1 MNLSWSE
8 LATGFL
14 GQQQYCVGYS
24 PLYEAL
30 FGHVA
35 RIAAAHAAAE
45 PLEFDEQALIDLLSA
60 AWSDRVLQNTTESSL
75 LLSGAIHAAV
85 LNDDPEAAGISRFF
99 ETVGG
104 SYTPEYDHDVLMQM
118 LGGLFLNPSATVRKF
133 LREGRV
139 QTNEVSRGALWLLP
153 AIVLSAWTPG
163 LPITLV
169 DLGCSAGLN
178 LAADAQP
185 WRWLTGS
192 DERTLNTGD
201 PLVTQQLD
209 FERAD
214 SAVLDALALG
224 ELSRPNVI
232 RRIGLDLNPLY
243 LDQSDDLNMLRACI
257 WGDQAARLARFDRA
271 VNSYRHLDPPP
282 MISAANVIEAVQTLP
297 AQSALEAGL
306 LIVYNTIVT
315 HYFTDSDYAALRANM
330 EDAFRRL
337 PGSVSG
343 LWLEQEAPRQ
353 GEAPVPPKQFALKAH
368 TLQNGEWNTRY
379 LAYTD
384 AHPQTVTL
392 LPGWEMLKSQVS

>member
-8 LATGFL
+8 LATGFR

-35 RIAAAHAAAE
+35 RIAAAHAATE
-45 PLEFDEQALIDLLSA
+45 PLEFDEQALIDLLSTEWA
-60 AWSDRVLQNTTESSL
+60 DRVLQNTTESSL

-85 LNDDPEAAGISRFF
+85 LNQDREAAGLSRFF

-104 SYTPEYDHDVLMQM
+104 SYTSEYDHDVLLQM

-185 WRWLTGS
+185 WRWLSGS
-192 DERTLNTGD
+192 DERTLNTGE

-209 FERAD
+209 FEQAD
-214 SAVLDALALG
+214 AVVREALPLNHLG
-224 ELSRPNVI
+224 RPHVI
-232 RRIGLDLNPLY
+232 QRIGLDLHPLH
-243 LDQSDDLNMLRACI
+243 LDQAADLNMLRACI

-271 VNSYRHLDPPP
+271 VESYRHLEPPP
-282 MISAANVIEAVQTLP
+282 VIRAANIIEAAQTLP
-297 AQSALEAGL
+297 EQIAPGTGL
-306 LIVYNTIVT
+306 LLVYNTVVT
-315 HYFTDSDYAALRANM
+315 HYFSDPDYAALHANIA
-330 EDAFRRL
+330 EAFRHL
-337 PGSVSG
+337 PDGVSG
-343 LWLEQEAPRQ
+343 LWLEHEAPRPD
-353 GEAPVPPKQFALKAH
+353 ESPTPPKLFALKAH
-368 TLQNGEWNTRY
+368 TLQAGRLDTRY
-379 LAYTD
+379 VAYTEP
-384 AHPQTVTL
+384 HPQTITL
-392 LPGWEMLKSQVS
+392 LPGWEALKVKMS